1 MLKKLTVHG
10 FKSFCDRTDIVLGSG
25 ITAIVGPNGCGK
37 SNLADA
43 LRWVLGEQNPRT
55 LRCARLHDLIF
66 SGTETRKAMGMA
78 EVKLLFDS
86 VEDGGELEIARRFA
100 RDGTGEFRLNGKA
113 CRWKDV
119 VERLAGTGLSH
130 TGYVVIGQG
139 TIHELV
145 SGRPEDR
152 RAWIEEASG
161 VAKVRLDK
169 RDMEAKLEAAKGD
182 ILRLND
188 LLVEL
193 AARKERLAAEMEV
206 ARSYRELVAK
216 KRDLDLSVWL
226 LEFDESNKKVASL
239 AKRLDRVR
247 TEIREAEARLPDLEA
262 QRDSLRAHREAVAR
276 LLESL
281 AAEREEAARD
291 LLDLEKRRDAARGR
305 ISVLRRETET
315 RTARKAAILKDLGNL
330 EEEQRALSAR
340 RERLESA
347 YQAVS
352 AELSQAEEKRA
363 ARESVRKD
371 YAERT
376 IRLRAEA
383 VDLAGELASI
393 QRDEEETQR
402 QLEETRKARA
412 AAQEHSA
419 RAKAERDKRAGEIA
433 ELEERRSKALLSA
446 DEARRALAE
455 TEGRLQST
463 RKALDREVTSEKNVG
478 ARMSG
483 LVARRKLLEDLER
496 SFEGYGKGP
505 RAVLEA
511 RSRGMLKGIVGP
523 VGELLSCDAPYIAA
537 LSAAVGAAA
546 EDIVTA
552 DEDAA
557 KAAIEYLKSSKNGRA
572 TFLPLSLLRPRD
584 MHPRA
589 VSALS
594 RVPGVR
600 PLLSVV
606 SYPDGLEAVARY
618 LVGRVVLAD
627 SIDAGLAFMK
637 ESGWSTRVVTMGG
650 ESIDIGGAM
659 SGGEAPRSEALFRRK
674 RELLEVAEAEKALS
688 KELEGVLTRRKSLE
702 GELASLE
709 EQAARARSNAGAWES
724 EAARLAEAVGRAHEA
739 LRALDQEQRQRESA
753 IASLSDREAALA
765 RRIAELSARDR
776 QVAGTLAEKEEE
788 LRRFEAEVSS
798 SVKEDQALD
807 ESVRALVTR
816 REELARDLSGTVR
829 RLDGVAA
836 EISVHR
842 KNLEEEEKE
851 ILRQSEVLSLT
862 AREEQ
867 ALSGRIAETEE
878 KVRVLAG
885 KVSQAQKE
893 RDAIEARLSQVLSER
908 EKLERERDVALNRE
922 EEAALELEAA
932 KRAARDTADFI
943 EQEFGVS
950 GAQSCDHP
958 RIPRSE
964 ALRETEEIE
973 GRLKSLGNVNLKA
986 AEDYEEV
993 KGRVDLITEE
1003 KADVEVAIEEINRAR
1018 AMVEKEIEM
1027 KFTETFHRVAENFSR
1042 IFQELFGGGRGDLVL
1057 VEDTLGV
1064 EVVAEPPGRRQKH
1077 LNLLSG
1083 GERSLCGIALIF
1095 AILSVRPSPFIV
1107 LDEADT
1113 ALDESNIARFA
1124 QFLKR
1129 YSQNIQFLVITHQ
1142 KATMEAADLMY
1153 GVTMEEPGVSKV
1165 FGMKFEKVS

>member
-1 MLKKLTVHG
+1 MLKRLTVHG

-43 LRWVLGEQNPRT
+43 LRWVLGEQNART
-55 LRCARLHDLIF
+55 LRCARLPDLIF

-86 VEDGGELEIARRFA
+86 VEDGGELEISRRFA

-113 CRWKDV
+113 CRWKDI

-169 RDMEAKLEAAKGD
+169 RDMEAKLESAKAD
-182 ILRLND
+182 IVRLSD

-193 AARKERLAAEMEV
+193 LARKERLAAEMEV

-226 LEFDESNKKVASL
+226 LEFDEAGRKVASL
-239 AKRLDRVR
+239 AKRLDRLR
-247 TEIREAEARLPDLEA
+247 ADIRQAEARLPELEA
-262 QRDSLRAHREAVAR
+262 QGDFLRAQRETTAKV
-276 LLESL
+276 LESL
-281 AAEREEAARD
+281 AAEREMAARD

-305 ISVLRRETET
+305 VSVLKREIET
-315 RTARKAAILKDLGNL
+315 RMARKAAILRDLDNL
-330 EEEQRALSAR
+330 EKERQSLSVRSEQI
-340 RERLESA
+340 ESE
-347 YQAVS
+347 YRGIS
-352 AELSQAEEKRA
+352 AELAQVEEKRA
-363 ARESVRKD
+363 VRESVRSEH
-371 YAERT
+371 AEKA
-376 IRLRAEA
+376 IRLRTQV
-383 VDLAGELASI
+383 VDLTGELSSV

-402 QLEETRKARA
+402 QLEETRKAKA
-412 AAQEHSA
+412 SAQEHWA
-419 RAKAERDKRAGEIA
+419 RAKAEREKRAAEIVG
-433 ELEERRSKALLSA
+433 LEERRSKAQSA
-446 DEARRALAE
+446 ADAAKRALAE
-455 TEGRLQST
+455 TEARLQSV

-483 LVARRKLLEDLER
+483 LVARRRLLEDLER
-496 SFEGYGKGP
+496 NFEGYGKGP
-505 RAVLEA
+505 KAVLEA
-511 RSRGMLKGIVGP
+511 RSRGMLKGIVGS
-523 VGELLSCDAPYIAA
+523 VGGLLSCDAPHIAA
-537 LSAAVGAAA
+537 LSAAVGSAA
-546 EDIVTA
+546 EDIVTS

-557 KAAIEYLKSSKNGRA
+557 KAAIEYLKWSKSGRA

-589 VSALS
+589 VSALA
-594 RVPGVR
+594 RVHGVR

-627 SIDAGLAFMK
+627 TIDAGLAFMK
-637 ESGWSTRVVTMGG
+637 ESGWNTRVVTLGG
-650 ESIDIGGAM
+650 ESIDPGGAM
-659 SGGEAPRSEALFRRK
+659 SGGEAPRSEALFRRR

-688 KELEGVLTRRKSLE
+688 KELEGVLARRKSLE
-702 GELASLE
+702 GEVASLE
-709 EQAARARSNAGAWES
+709 EQAAKTRTNAGSWES
-724 EAARLAEAVGRAHEA
+724 EAARLAEALGRANEA
-739 LRALDQEQRQRESA
+739 LRALDQEQRQREST

-765 RRIAELSARDR
+765 RRAKEVSARGLEL
-776 QVAGTLAEKEEE
+776 AAALAEKEEE
-788 LRRFEAEVSS
+788 LRRFEEEVEASLR
-798 SVKEDQALD
+798 EDRALD
-807 ESVRALVTR
+807 ASARTLVAQ

-836 EISVHR
+836 EVSVHR

-851 ILRQSEVLSLT
+851 IGRQSEALSLT
-862 AREEQ
+862 VREEQ
-867 ALSGRIAETEE
+867 ALSSRIAETEE
-878 KVRVLAG
+878 AVRALAG
-885 KVSQAQKE
+885 KMAKAQEE
-893 RDAIEARLSQVLSER
+893 RDGMEVRLAQTLSEK
-908 EKLERERDVALNRE
+908 EKLERERDAALNRE
-922 EEAALELEAA
+922 EETALELESA
-932 KRAARDTADFI
+932 KRVLQDTADFI

-950 GAQSCDHP
+950 DPQACDHP
-958 RIPRSE
+958 RVPRSE

-973 GRLKSLGNVNLKA
+973 GRLKDLGNVNLRA

-993 KGRVDLITEE
+993 KGRIELITEE
-1003 KADVEVAIEEINRAR
+1003 KADVEAAIEEINDAR
-1018 AMVEKEIEM
+1018 AMIEKEIE
-1027 KFTETFHRVAENFSR
+1027 KRFTETFHRVAENFSR
-1042 IFQELFGGGRGDLVL
+1042 IFQELFGGGKGDLVL
-1057 VEDTLGV
+1057 LEDTLGV

-1113 ALDESNIARFA
+1113 ALDESNIVRFA

-1129 YSQNIQFLVITHQ
+1129 YSRDTQFLVITHQ

-1165 FGMKFEKVS
+1165 FGMKFERVS